1 MLKTIPIA
9 VTLIGFAAV
18 SLSAQT
24 YPDTFKVGYYS
35 NAHTDNVCTDTGE
48 PDATVRL
55 TNAGTQIGSKADPSG
70 NLCAMIY
77 VLTVDQQVAECCGC
91 ALTPDALLTL
101 SVNDNLTSNPLTNVI
116 PTNGDIKIIS
126 STGAPT
132 CNPSKPVPAA
142 GVRAWGTHIQ
152 SGTTSNLIDTLTSF
166 ETETAFSDSTLS
178 TGELKMLQNKC
189 QAIQNNGSGYGICTC
204 GASEPTW

>member
-1 MLKTIPIA
+1 MFKTIPIA
-9 VTLIGFAAV
+9 ATVIGFATIT
-18 SLSAQT
+18 LSAQT

-35 NAHTDNVCTDTGE
+35 NAHSYNECSNTGE

-55 TNAGTQIGSKADPSG
+55 TNAGTQIGSKSDPSG
-70 NLCAMIY
+70 NLCAMVY
-77 VLTVDQQVAECCGC
+77 VLTSDQQLAECCGC

-101 SVNDNLTSNPLTNVI
+101 SVNNDLTSNPLTNVI

-142 GVRAWGTHIQ
+142 GVRAWATHIQ
-152 SGTTSNLIDTLTSF
+152 KDTAAVTVEVLTSF

-189 QAIQNNGSGYGICTC
+189 QAIQNNGSGFGVCTC
-204 GASEPTW
+204 GASEPSW